1 MKKQNRK
8 IIAPAVIT
16 GLVLIYLVIYGA
28 LIVAGAFSFRPV
40 LLLFLIVPA
49 GLGAGMVK
57 VLIARIREIRSG
69 EEDDLSNY

>member
-1 MKKQNRK
+1 MNRNNRK

-16 GLVLIYLVIYGA
+16 GLVLIYLLVYGA
-28 LIVAGAFSFRPV
+28 LIVAGAVSFHPV
-40 LLLFLIVPA
+40 LLLFLIIPA
-49 GLGAGMVK
+49 GIGAGMVK